1 MPNNDYILRS
11 DAIDALTLNALQRNI
26 DSVYDGEGKR
36 YCRAAQRVIAS
47 LPAADV
53 EPKRKTGRW
62 VYKHRTQVHY
72 HKETGEDVITGEKRT
87 VMVYTDLSGKYPHCP
102 YCDALAADSFT
113 DYCPHCGAQM
123 LPEPPKEEDEN
134 A

>member
-11 DAIDALTLNALQRNI
+11 DVVSAFCGNCEGTEVCGQLGEPCDEVKRIMAI
-26 DSVYDGEGKR
+26 
-36 YCRAAQRVIAS
+36 
-47 LPAADV
+47 PAADV

-102 YCDALAADSFT
+102 YCDALAADSFL
-113 DYCPHCGAQM
+113 DYCPRCGAKM
-123 LPEPPKEEDEN
+123 DAEPPKEEEDE
-134 A
+134 